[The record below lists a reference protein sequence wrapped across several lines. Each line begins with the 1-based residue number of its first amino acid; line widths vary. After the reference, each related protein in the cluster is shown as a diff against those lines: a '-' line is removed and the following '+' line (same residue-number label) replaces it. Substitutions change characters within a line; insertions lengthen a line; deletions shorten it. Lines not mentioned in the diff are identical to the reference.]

1 MKTLKINNQEIY
13 QIIMSVGKIEIL
25 TEAGET
31 AFAMEHT
38 YIGKRNISN
47 YFNKTFSC
55 TKSQLEA
62 FTATH

>member
-1 MKTLKINNQEIY
+1 MNTLQINNQEIY

-25 TEAGET
+25 TDSGEIAYT
-31 AFAMEHT
+31 MEHT
-38 YIGKRNISN
+38 HKGIRNIEN
-47 YFNKTFSC
+47 YFSKRFTC